1 MSTTA
6 FTGPQ
11 QAGQALHRDKGAPP
25 RNGDCAFLIDPDRS
39 AHETTIIWRPEY
51 VASVLLLEAAPAVF
65 RTARRLEQ
73 LDLTLATVHTLRGNG
88 AAIVLPH
95 PGGDHHLILGAID
108 PAQPLAVLLPLDDS
122 FHIRA
127 EAALRFQRRLFGRA
141 TGPPPRA
148 LALTPRHRLRLV
160 RMLRALDGKS
170 SGATYREIASV
181 LFATH
186 QQSAI
191 EWKTS
196 SIRAQ
201 TIRLVKDA
209 ETMMRG
215 GYLRL
220 LAGR

>member
-1 MSTTA
+1 MTGCAA
-6 FTGPQ
+6 FRS
-11 QAGQALHRDKGAPP
+11 AGQTPHCLAGVPP
-25 RNGDCAFLIDPDRS
+25 CNGGCDFLLDPDRS
-39 AHETTIIWRPEY
+39 ASETAVFWRPEL

-65 RTARRLEQ
+65 LTAKRLDQ
-73 LDLTLATVHTLRGNG
+73 LDLTHATLHPPPGSEG
-88 AAIVLPH
+88 AIVLADPD
-95 PGGDHHLILGAID
+95 GDHYLVADAVG
-108 PAQPLAVLLPLDDS
+108 PAEPLAVLLPLDDS

-141 TGPPPRA
+141 AGPLPRA

-160 RMLRALDGKS
+160 RMVRALDGRS
-170 SGATYREIASV
+170 AGATYREIAGL
-181 LFATH
+181 LFDR
-186 QQSAI
+186 QWQSAT
-191 EWKTS
+191 EWKMS

-209 ETMMRG
+209 QTMTHG

>member
-1 MSTTA
+1 M
-6 FTGPQ
+6 
-11 QAGQALHRDKGAPP
+11 
-25 RNGDCAFLIDPDRS
+25 
-39 AHETTIIWRPEY
+39 
-51 VASVLLLEAAPAVF
+51 LLEAAPAVF
-65 RTARRLEQ
+65 QMARRLEQ
-73 LDLTLATVHTLRGNG
+73 LDLARATVRVQG
-88 AAIVLPH
+88 AIVLADPD
-95 PGGDHHLILGAID
+95 GDHHLVVGDIN

-141 TGPPPRA
+141 AGPLPRA
-148 LALTPRHRLRLV
+148 LTLTPRHRQRLV
-160 RMLRALDGKS
+160 RMVRALDGRS

-181 LFATH
+181 LFDTAS
-186 QQSAI
+186 QSAT

-209 ETMMRG
+209 QTMTRG

>member
-1 MSTTA
+1 M
-6 FTGPQ
+6 
-11 QAGQALHRDKGAPP
+11 
-25 RNGDCAFLIDPDRS
+25 
-39 AHETTIIWRPEY
+39 
-51 VASVLLLEAAPAVF
+51 
-65 RTARRLEQ
+65 ARRLEQ
-73 LDLTLATVHTLRGNG
+73 LDLAHATLHAQG
-88 AAIVLPH
+88 AMVLADPD
-95 PGGDHHLILGAID
+95 GDHHLVVGTID

-141 TGPPPRA
+141 AGPPPRA
-148 LALTPRHRLRLV
+148 LTLTPRYRLRLV
-160 RMLRALDGKS
+160 RMVRALDGRS
-170 SGATYREIASV
+170 SGATYREIATV
-181 LFATH
+181 LFETH
-186 QQSAI
+186 QQSAT

-209 ETMMRG
+209 GTMVRG